1 MPENKTQPNID
12 LKEYIVEVVSAIF
25 AARNEINASNDRNIN
40 NSSEKIILPG
50 TIDFDI
56 SLSVIQSDGNS
67 GKLAVST
74 GLLNLSGNVGSDDSF
89 NSSGRVKF
97 TLFVKKNNH

>member
-12 LKEYIVEVVSAIF
+12 LKEYIVQVVNAIF
-25 AARNEINASNDRNIN
+25 AARNEINSQN
-40 NSSEKIILPG
+40 NQITHFEEVILPG

-56 SLSVIQSDGNS
+56 ALSVIQSDGS
-67 GKLAVST
+67 AGKLAVT
-74 GLLNLSGNVGSDDSF
+74 AGLFNLSGSVGADNSL

-97 TLFVKKNNH
+97 TIFLHNPK